1 MGSLGSA
8 RTSISSNNEK
18 CKELRISF
26 ARNQPE
32 LQPIV
37 VNGQELEVVH
47 SAKLLGITITS
58 DLPWN
63 DHIDKVLKKAS
74 KCLYFL
80 VQLKR
85 EKLPSNDLVLLYMT
99 CIRSILSYTVPVFY
113 YALPKYLQNDLER
126 VQKRALSIIF
136 PGLAYNKAFEVVDIQ
151 TISDYNGSICDKT
164 FKYISNNTS
173 HRFRKLLPALTQKP

>member
-1 MGSLGSA
+1 MPKGSDSNA
-8 RTSISSNNEK
+8 QQIADKVDPWSSDNRVKLNNEK

-37 VNGQELEVVH
+37 VNCQELEVVH

-58 DLPWN
+58 DMSWN
-63 DHIDKVLKKAS
+63 DRIGKVLKKAS

-85 EKLPSNDLVLLYMT
+85 ASSLPMT
-99 CIRSILSYTVPVFY
+99 
-113 YALPKYLQNDLER
+113 
-126 VQKRALSIIF
+126 
-136 PGLAYNKAFEVVDIQ
+136 
-151 TISDYNGSICDKT
+151 
-164 FKYISNNTS
+164 
-173 HRFRKLLPALTQKP
+173 

>member
-1 MGSLGSA
+1 MD
-8 RTSISSNNEK
+8 SNDKVYGGHVGVHNKECNYNPNEK

-32 LQPIV
+32 LQLIV

-47 SAKLLGITITS
+47 SAKLLGVAITS
-58 DLPWN
+58 GLSWN

-85 EKLPSNDLVLLYMT
+85 
-99 CIRSILSYTVPVFY
+99 
-113 YALPKYLQNDLER
+113 A
-126 VQKRALSIIF
+126 
-136 PGLAYNKAFEVVDIQ
+136 
-151 TISDYNGSICDKT
+151 
-164 FKYISNNTS
+164 
-173 HRFRKLLPALTQKP
+173 

>member
-1 MGSLGSA
+1 MEVLIALPKAQDLLHVSVAGGSSMVCIQSPWIQMTKSMAALLVC
-8 RTSISSNNEK
+8 TTKNVITTLMKNEK

-32 LQPIV
+32 LQLIV

-47 SAKLLGITITS
+47 SAKLLGVAITS
-58 DLPWN
+58 GLSWN

-85 EKLPSNDLVLLYMT
+85 
-99 CIRSILSYTVPVFY
+99 
-113 YALPKYLQNDLER
+113 A
-126 VQKRALSIIF
+126 
-136 PGLAYNKAFEVVDIQ
+136 
-151 TISDYNGSICDKT
+151 
-164 FKYISNNTS
+164 
-173 HRFRKLLPALTQKP
+173 